1 MPFKHSVYL
10 LKIFLYSILC
20 KSNVFKNSKEPCYS
34 HIFNK
39 TYKDTIYSYF
49 RSCKN
54 AACYRKKLK
63 DLKCEKCGL
72 QHEENAAEKSLVGSI
87 IINSD
92 RKFTLFTQHA
102 ESLKS
107 QLNISDDILSPN
119 FHSRLITLLPIKAQ
133 IENIG
138 DKVMRINV
146 IHD

>member
-1 MPFKHSVYL
+1 MFLKTRKYPVTVIHLIKHI
-10 LKIFLYSILC
+10 K
-20 KSNVFKNSKEPCYS
+20 
-34 HIFNK
+34 
-39 TYKDTIYSYF
+39 IYSYF

-54 AACYRKKLK
+54 ATCYRKNLK

-72 QHEENAAEKSLVGSI
+72 QHEVDAAEKSLVGSI

-133 IENIG
+133 IKNIG

>member
-20 KSNVFKNSKEPCYS
+20 KSNVFKNSNVPCYS

-39 TYKDTIYSYF
+39 TYKDKIYSYF

>member
-1 MPFKHSVYL
+1 MFLKTRKYPVTVIYLIKHI
-10 LKIFLYSILC
+10 KIR
-20 KSNVFKNSKEPCYS
+20 
-34 HIFNK
+34 FNLISGLAK
-39 TYKDTIYSYF
+39 MLHVIGKIKRLEVWKMWFTTWRECS
-49 RSCKN
+49 
-54 AACYRKKLK
+54 RKKS
-63 DLKCEKCGL
+63 CW
-72 QHEENAAEKSLVGSI
+72 NI

>member
-1 MPFKHSVYL
+1 MF
-10 LKIFLYSILC
+10 LKTRKYPVTVS
-20 KSNVFKNSKEPCYS
+20 YS

-39 TYKDTIYSYF
+39 TYKDKLYSYF

-72 QHEENAAEKSLVGSI
+72 QYEENAAEKSLVGSI

-92 RKFTLFTQHA
+92 RKFTLSTQHA